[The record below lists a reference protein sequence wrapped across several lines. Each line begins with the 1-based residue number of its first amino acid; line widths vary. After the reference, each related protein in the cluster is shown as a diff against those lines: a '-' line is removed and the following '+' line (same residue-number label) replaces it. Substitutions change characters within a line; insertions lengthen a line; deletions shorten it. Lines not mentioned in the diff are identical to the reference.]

1 MKIDFKKTMD
11 SYQAKLN
18 VFNIIKVPK
27 MQYLMIDGQGD
38 PNTSQEYKDAI
49 TLLYPMAY
57 TLKFTSKIDLGKDY
71 VVPPFEGLWWADD
84 MNIFMNSDDKSQ
96 WKWTAMLMV
105 PDWITKDMFEVAK
118 KKVAIKS
125 GLANLEELRLETLQ
139 EDDCA
144 QTLFVGPYSKEGPT
158 ISKMHQE
165 FMPNNN
171 LKPIGKHHEIYL
183 SDPRKVAPDKLRT
196 IIRQPVQIIK

>member
-1 MKIDFKKTMD
+1 MKTDFKKTLD
-11 SYQAKLN
+11 SYKAKIN

-27 MQYLMIDGQGD
+27 MQYLMIDGRGD

-49 TLLYPMAY
+49 ALLYPIAY
-57 TLKFTSKIDLGKDY
+57 TLKFTSKIDLAKDY

-84 MNIFMNSDDKSQ
+84 MNVFMDSNDKTQ

-105 PDWITKDMFEVAK
+105 PDWITQDMFEAAK
-118 KKVAIKS
+118 HKVAAK
-125 GLANLEELRLETLQ
+125 GDFKNLDKLRLETLQ
-139 EDDCA
+139 EKDCV

-158 ISKMHQE
+158 ILKMHQE
-165 FMPNNN
+165 FMPANN
-171 LKPIGKHHEIYL
+171 LKPVGKHHEIYL

-196 IIRQPVQIIK
+196 IIRQPVMPL